1 MKLVLRT
8 THLFPHSFSF
18 LHRKVSKMTNPCFH
32 FLVSFTFTSKPKFLG
47 THIKFHQIKLHSVK
61 WINLQ
66 AEKTPPQS
74 VTTQGFWR
82 LHTLGKKV
90 SEKSPSWV
98 LALQIKI
105 YGFFFSILVA
115 GTYSAMKNSCGSR
128 QNHLQGYQRKRSRS
142 SSDRFRWTAPHVV
155 LRIDG
160 VKTET
165 HKEMRSRCFPA
176 ADWPSIRDL
185 KSRGLP

>member
-1 MKLVLRT
+1 MYAWVNMKLVLRT

-90 SEKSPSWV
+90 SEKSH
-98 LALQIKI
+98 
-105 YGFFFSILVA
+105 IL
-115 GTYSAMKNSCGSR
+115 SSC
-128 QNHLQGYQRKRSRS
+128 
-142 SSDRFRWTAPHVV
+142 SSDKNLWILLLHPCCRNLFCYEEFMWFSAKPSP
-155 LRIDG
+155 RISAEEIQ
-160 VKTET
+160 K
-165 HKEMRSRCFPA
+165 
-176 ADWPSIRDL
+176 L
-185 KSRGLP
+185 KWQI